1 MANDDY
7 RTRPEESVAA
17 VAAAAA
23 VTFQYLQNISSG
35 AHTHTR
41 ERVQ

>member
-17 VAAAAA
+17 VAAA